1 MRDDTNRCRSPVQM
15 TESRADRTLIL
26 MPSPMLP
33 ASATSRRDDLVAA
46 ANPASN
52 NDPAGSEQAAREL
65 CDLARRSGDEPLA
78 LEAAVWVCIHLL
90 RRGELHHAL
99 DESHA
104 VRERLL
110 AERPGSRLGAAR
122 MELLR
127 TIALAASE
135 TGDFATA
142 LDAAQEL
149 AVDPAVHAD
158 AGAAFD
164 AAFSLAVCLERM
176 GDSWQ
181 AMRIL
186 TDVIDRHGGDAPS
199 FPMLY
204 TLNAITA
211 TAIGAFHRTYDE
223 PDQAAAHELLEQGRV
238 AAERALALLDEFE
251 NPIYQVAVGGN
262 LGELLTHQGDL
273 DAAEALLYSALDA
286 AEQIGAEAHRDR
298 IKASIG
304 EWLALSGRHDE
315 ALEVL
320 GDLIT
325 GLDDDGPHSTR
336 IRAHY
341 AAYRAARATGRFDT
355 ALEHLEIYER
365 LERHRTTS
373 QLRSQSKM
381 FVTKSE
387 AQAEAD
393 RHRSTAESD
402 PLTGLGNRR
411 NLHRVLHQLLPSA
424 TDADP
429 VALAMIDVDHF
440 KSIND
445 ELGHATG
452 DTVLIEL
459 AHVLRDEV
467 RDDDVIIRYGGEEV
481 VIVMPG
487 TGVDDAATR
496 CDRLRE
502 RVEAHVWPGLSPD
515 RRITLSIGIA
525 GAPPCEADVI
535 VSAADRAMYQAK
547 RDGRNLVRVASDDD
561 VRDATP
567 LAMPRP

>member
-1 MRDDTNRCRSPVQM
+1 
-15 TESRADRTLIL
+15 

-33 ASATSRRDDLVAA
+33 ASVTTPLDDLVAS
-46 ANPASN
+46 ANPSSN
-52 NDPAGSEQAAREL
+52 IGPEDAEQAARDL
-65 CDLARRSGDEPLA
+65 CDLAERSGDEALA
-78 LEAAVWVCIHLL
+78 LEAAVWVCIHLV
-90 RRGELHHAL
+90 RRGQLHRAVS
-99 DESHA
+99 ESA
-104 VRERLL
+104 EVRERLRD
-110 AERPGSRLGAAR
+110 ERPGSRLGAAR
-122 MELLR
+122 IELLR

-135 TGDFATA
+135 TADFATA

-149 AVDPAVHAD
+149 AFDPAVHAD
-158 AGAAFD
+158 ATAAID

-186 TDVIDRHGGDAPS
+186 RDVVERHGDDAPS

-204 TLNAITA
+204 ALNAITA
-211 TAIGAFHRTYDE
+211 TAIGAYHRTYDE
-223 PDQAAAHELLEQGRV
+223 SDRDAAEQLLAEGRV

-251 NPIYQVAVGGN
+251 NPLYRVTVGGN
-262 LGELLTHQGDL
+262 LAEILTHQGEL
-273 DAAEALLYSALDA
+273 AAAEPLLHA
-286 AEQIGAEAHRDR
+286 AREAADQLGADAHRDR
-298 IKASIG
+298 VTASIG
-304 EWLALSGRHDE
+304 EWLVLSGRHDE

-320 GDLIT
+320 GELIDRL
-325 GLDDDGPHSTR
+325 GDDGPHSTR
-336 IRAHY
+336 IRAHHS
-341 AAYRAARATGRFDT
+341 AYRAERALGRSDA
-355 ALEHLEIYER
+355 ALEHLETYER

-373 QLRSQSKM
+373 QLRSQSKV

-411 NLHRVLHQLLPSA
+411 NLHRVLHQLLPGA
-424 TDADP
+424 TDTHP
-429 VALAMIDVDHF
+429 IALAMIDVDHF

-459 AHVLRDEV
+459 AHLLRDEV
-467 RDDDVIIRYGGEEV
+467 RDDDVIIRYGGEEI

-487 TGVDDAATR
+487 ASVDDAAAR
-496 CDRLRE
+496 CEQLRA
-502 RVEAHVWPGLSPD
+502 RVERHTWPGLPD
-515 RRITLSIGIA
+515 ERRITLSIGIA
-525 GAPPCEADVI
+525 GAPPCEPELI
-535 VSAADRAMYQAK
+535 VGAADRAMYQAK
-547 RDGRNLVRVASDDD
+547 RDGRNLVRIASDDD
-561 VRDATP
+561 RRDATP

>member
-1 MRDDTNRCRSPVQM
+1 MSSLDSTMQTPVPPTTQ
-15 TESRADRTLIL
+15 TSQLDELI
-26 MPSPMLP
+26 
-33 ASATSRRDDLVAA
+33 AA
-46 ANPASN
+46 ADPSSKR
-52 NDPAGSEQAAREL
+52 DPAGSERAAREL
-65 CDLARRSGDEPLA
+65 RDAAQAAGDDDLAI
-78 LEAAVWVCIHLL
+78 EAAVWICIHLL
-90 RRGELHHAL
+90 QRGQLRQAV
-99 DESHA
+99 DESHV
-104 VRERLL
+104 VRARLRS
-110 AERPGSRLGAAR
+110 ERPSTRLGAAR

-149 AVDPAVHAD
+149 TGDPAVHAD
-158 AGAAFD
+158 ASAAFD

-186 TDVIDRHGGDAPS
+186 TEVIDRHGDAAHS

-204 TLNAITA
+204 ALNGVTA
-211 TAIGAFHRTYDE
+211 TAIGAFHRTFDE
-223 PDQAAAHELLEQGRV
+223 ADTDAAAQLLETARS

-251 NPIYQVAVGGN
+251 NPTYRVAVTGN
-262 LGELLTHQGDL
+262 LGEVLAYQGDL
-273 DAAEALLYSALDA
+273 DAAETLLTTALTT
-286 AEQIGAEAHRDR
+286 AENIGAEAHRDR
-298 IKASIG
+298 VRASIG
-304 EWLALSGRHDE
+304 EWLVLSGRHEE
-315 ALEVL
+315 ALSVL
-320 GDLIT
+320 DDLLT
-325 GLDDDGPHSTR
+325 GLDDGPHSTR
-336 IRAHY
+336 IRAHH
-341 AAYRAARATGRFDT
+341 AAYRAARALGRFEA
-355 ALEHLEIYER
+355 ALEHLEVYER
-365 LERHRTTS
+365 LERHRTTG

-381 FVTKSE
+381 FITKSE
-387 AQAEAD
+387 ARAEAE
-393 RHRSTAESD
+393 RHRSTAERD

-411 NLHRVLHQLLPSA
+411 TLHRVLQQLLPDA
-424 TDADP
+424 TVMHP

-467 RDDDVIIRYGGEEV
+467 RDDDVIVRYGGEEIV
-481 VIVMPG
+481 VVMPG
-487 TGVDDAATR
+487 AGVDDAASR
-496 CDRLRE
+496 CEQLRE
-502 RVEAHVWPGLSPD
+502 RVEQHRWSSLTDD

-525 GAPPCEADVI
+525 GTPPCEPDLL

-547 RDGRNLVRVASDDD
+547 RDGRNLVRIASADD

-567 LAMPRP
+567 LAMPRQ